1 MSDALHVS
9 LNSMKSKNKDLIQ
22 PIGSHLPNDLLHD
35 MRSSEQAEFI
45 RASME
50 CMALN
55 NSITITDT
63 DSQGKGGQSF
73 FSRDQISCAL
83 LRTVERYN
91 YKLIKKTDT
100 EIILQIEGEVE
111 LYEIVGILS
120 FSNT

>member
-1 MSDALHVS
+1 
-9 LNSMKSKNKDLIQ
+9 
-22 PIGSHLPNDLLHD
+22 
-35 MRSSEQAEFI
+35 MRSSDQAEFI

-55 NSITITDT
+55 NSITIQET
-63 DSQGKGGQSF
+63 DSQKGSHVF

-111 LYEIVGILS
+111 SYEIIGILS
-120 FSNT
+120 FSDNCKIAGIVLRNLEESTGILYLKGSYKRLMPHLNE